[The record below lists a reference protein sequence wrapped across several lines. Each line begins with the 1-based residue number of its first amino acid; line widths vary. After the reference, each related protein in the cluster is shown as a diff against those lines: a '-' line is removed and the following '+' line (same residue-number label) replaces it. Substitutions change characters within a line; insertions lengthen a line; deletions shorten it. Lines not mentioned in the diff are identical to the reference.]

1 MTGPAEPA
9 ADTNTEAPG
18 GGLAAQAAPV
28 TPEGAQAGAEQPAK
42 QTAEQAE
49 TAEQT
54 ETAGQA
60 ETQTETT
67 AKPKR
72 GRPKGGG
79 AKKTR
84 NVELVLTI
92 SGGADGE
99 WQADLRHGTERLVQ
113 GMQIPATAVSRAA
126 KELNPEISGA
136 IETVLDESRKQ
147 HRERLE
153 QLEAELSK
161 VKQALA
167 DLDDEST

>member
-1 MTGPAEPA
+1 MSAPAENAGENTSENTPA
-9 ADTNTEAPG
+9 PAE
-18 GGLAAQAAPV
+18 GLAAQAKPV
-28 TPEGAQAGAEQPAK
+28 TPEGAPANAEAEQE
-42 QTAEQAE
+42 QQEQAP
-49 TAEQT
+49 
-54 ETAGQA
+54 
-60 ETQTETT
+60 

-79 AKKTR
+79 ARKTR
-84 NVELVLTI
+84 SVELVLTI

-113 GMQIPATAVSRAA
+113 GMQIPAAAVSRAA
-126 KELNPEISGA
+126 KELSPEISGG
-136 IETVLDESRKQ
+136 IETVLDEARKQ

-167 DLDDEST
+167 ELEDEES